1 MLKDE
6 GIRTVNERKGQ
17 FSVTLPRNVM
27 IERNYRNKE
36 RVQIFTDENGNI
48 IIKKIGGLV
57 E

>member
-17 FSVTLPRNVM
+17 FSVTLPKNVM
-27 IERNYRNKE
+27 EERNFKNKD
-36 RVQIFTDENGNI
+36 RVQIFTDENGRI
-48 IIKKIGGLV
+48 IIQKIGGLV